1 MTYQELKDY
10 LNKLPESD
18 EKLKDAVTIY
28 DGHYSEFSSVVELMT
43 HTGDDVLHDNHLYF
57 AFQLD

>member
-10 LNKLPESD
+10 LNTLPDGD
-18 EKLKDAVTIY
+18 EKLKDDVTI
-28 DGHYSEFSSVVELMT
+28 YSEFSSVVELMT
-43 HTGDDVLHDNHLYF
+43 HTGEDVLHNNHLYF